1 MINVTKTKQIKKYQI
16 PEMPNF
22 ANRRAKV
29 VWLRRQQMIATIHNI
44 KSVSVQI
51 RDIKQMIYS
60 KNPRLISLYARFR
73 LNNNNKSY
81 NDNDYITI
89 TKSSNLNKALMY
101 ALISSDWLIDVEDLK
116 TKSIEELHQDCIDL
130 KNKIY
135 RLNERRK
142 QMLSHGDIDFKIKL
156 FEYKL
161 SCISEFM
168 LNKENLG
175 NNLEQTTIGRLLS
188 KDRKY

>member
-1 MINVTKTKQIKKYQI
+1 MINITKTKQIKKYQM

-22 ANRRAKV
+22 ENRRAKV
-29 VWLRRQQMIATIHNI
+29 VWLRRQKMLATIHNI

-60 KNPRLISLYARFR
+60 KNPRLISLYARLRFI
-73 LNNNNKSY
+73 NNSSSY

-89 TKSSNLNKALMY
+89 TKSSNLNKSLMY
-101 ALISSDWLIDVEDLK
+101 ALISSDWLLNIEDLQN
-116 TKSIEELHQDCIDL
+116 KSIEELQQECTNL
-130 KNKIY
+130 QNKICE
-135 RLNERRK
+135 LNEKRK
-142 QMLSHGDIDFKIKL
+142 QMINHGDIDFKIKL

-161 SCISEFM
+161 SCLSEFT

-175 NNLEQTTIGRLLS
+175 SNLEQTTIGRVLI
-188 KDRKY
+188 KDKQ